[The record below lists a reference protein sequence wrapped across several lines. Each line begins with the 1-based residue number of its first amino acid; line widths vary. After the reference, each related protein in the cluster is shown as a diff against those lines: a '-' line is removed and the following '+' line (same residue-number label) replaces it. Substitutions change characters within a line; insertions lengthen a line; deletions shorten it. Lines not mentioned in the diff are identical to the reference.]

1 MNTTNN
7 PFNEQ
12 ISSLADGGL
21 VAAERAQVVQNLLAS
36 ADGMQTWHRY
46 HVVGDV
52 LRSAE
57 LAPSGDDHAFWRR
70 LSQTLVLEPLYPDA
84 RTHVD
89 AAVAGAVI
97 AIAPTAPST
106 VSANDSVWRWRLL
119 AGVSTAALLIVVG
132 LGLAPVVAP
141 QGDARI
147 AMVTAPVPPPDF
159 QVVDSSQG
167 AMLRD
172 PHLDQLMAAHQQ
184 WGGHS
189 ALQVPAGFLRN
200 ATYEGAR

>member
-1 MNTTNN
+1 MNRTNN
-7 PFNEQ
+7 PFSEQ

-57 LAPSGDDHAFWRR
+57 LAPSGDDHAFWER
-70 LSQTLVLEPLYPDA
+70 LSQTLVLEPLYPNARAHDA
-84 RTHVD
+84 

-147 AMVTAPVPPPDF
+147 AMVTAPPPDL
-159 QVVDSSQG
+159 QVVNSSQG

-184 WGGHS
+184 LGGHS

>member
-1 MNTTNN
+1 MTDINN
-7 PFNEQ
+7 LSSEQ

-21 VAAERAQVVQNLLAS
+21 GASERAQVVQSLLSS
-36 ADGMQTWHRY
+36 ADGLQTWHRY

-57 LAPSGDDHAFWRR
+57 LAPLGDDHAFWER
-70 LSQTLVLEPLYPDA
+70 LSKTLALEPLYPNAPLQD
-84 RTHVD
+84 D
-89 AAVAGAVI
+89 AAVADTVI
-97 AIAPTAPST
+97 GVTPTAPSR
-106 VSANDSVWRWRLL
+106 VSANDSAWRWRLL
-119 AGVSTAALLIVVG
+119 AGVSTAALLIAVG
-132 LGLAPVVAP
+132 LGLTPVVAP
-141 QGDARI
+141 EGGGQMATT
-147 AMVTAPVPPPDF
+147 TALPSDL

-184 WGGHS
+184 LGGHS

-200 ATYEGAR
+200 ATYGGAR